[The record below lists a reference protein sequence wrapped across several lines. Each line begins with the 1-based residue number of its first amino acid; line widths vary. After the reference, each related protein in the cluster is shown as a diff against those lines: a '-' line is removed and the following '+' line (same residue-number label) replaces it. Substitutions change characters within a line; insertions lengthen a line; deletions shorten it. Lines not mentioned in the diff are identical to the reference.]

1 MLLLPKC
8 AYDGSNSLS
17 TFNMKICGLVTRIY
31 EICVS
36 SIGSSR
42 IEEMQGER
50 TIDRL
55 NRFDGSGGKSYRQCD
70 NVEDAE

>member
-36 SIGSSR
+36 TMESSR
-42 IEEMQGER
+42 TEEIQEKGLSTIEM
-50 TIDRL
+50 DL
-55 NRFDGSGGKSYRQCD
+55 MVPGGKVVPADVKKR
-70 NVEDAE
+70 